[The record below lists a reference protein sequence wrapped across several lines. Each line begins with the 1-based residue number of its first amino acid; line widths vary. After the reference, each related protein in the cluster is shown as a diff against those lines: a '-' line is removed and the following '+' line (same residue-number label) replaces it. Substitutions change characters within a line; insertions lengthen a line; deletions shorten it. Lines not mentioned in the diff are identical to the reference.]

1 MVTNVEFKKLKQR
14 EVYRDPI
21 HDYINV
27 DYEIINQLIATKE
40 IQRLKRIHQ
49 LGGTLQ
55 VFPTAEHSRFSHSLG
70 TYEIARYIVETVD
83 AIKESM
89 SEEDVVTLLCAALL
103 HDVGHGPFSHAF
115 ELIHPVHHETYT
127 CKIILEESEVNT
139 VLKQIAPDFPD
150 KVASV
155 INKTHPN
162 VILSQ
167 LISSQIDAD
176 RIDYLLR
183 DAFFTG
189 TPYGYIDVKRLIR
202 IMSVKDNKIV
212 FKESGIANLENF
224 VMGRYHMYRT
234 VYYHPAS
241 TCYEIIVTK
250 LINRFFELRNKGF
263 KYKGDYCFLLPF
275 ESKNPISAS
284 EYTDLDEYCIYYY
297 TKLMSQEDD
306 PILKDLSL
314 RFLNRK
320 LLKTALVKNIEEANK
335 YKDMVINKGFNPA
348 YYFYSVKPNQV
359 IYKNYG
365 INDKANINILMRDG
379 SIKELSEVSAIMS
392 ALTNADLSSRDD
404 TIVIYV

>member
-1 MVTNVEFKKLKQR
+1 
-14 EVYRDPI
+14 
-21 HDYINV
+21 
-27 DYEIINQLIATKE
+27 
-40 IQRLKRIHQ
+40 
-49 LGGTLQ
+49 LQ

-70 TYEIARYIVETVD
+70 TYEIARYIIETVD
-83 AIKESM
+83 TVKNAL
-89 SEEDVVTLLCAALL
+89 SEEEQVTLLCAALL

-115 ELIHPVHHETYT
+115 ELIHPIHHEEYT
-127 CKIILEESEVNT
+127 CKIILEDSEVNQ
-139 VLKQIAPDFPD
+139 VLKQISPDFPS

-162 VILSQ
+162 GILSQ

-202 IMSVKDNKIV
+202 IMSVKDNQIV

-241 TCYEIIVTK
+241 TCYEVIVTN
-250 LINRFFELRNKGF
+250 LINRFFELLATGYKF
-263 KYKGDYCFLLPF
+263 KGDYCLLLPF
-275 ESKNPISAS
+275 GSRKSISAA
-284 EYTDLDEYCIYYY
+284 EYTDLDEYSIYYY
-297 TKLMSQEDD
+297 ARLMSREDD
-306 PILKDLSL
+306 PILKDLSI

-320 LLKTALVKNIEEANK
+320 LLKTVLVKNALEANY
-335 YKDMVINKGFNPA
+335 YKDLVIKEGYNPS
-348 YYFYSVKPNQV
+348 YYFYSVKPNQI

-365 INDKANINILMRDG
+365 MNDKANINILMRDG
-379 SIKELSEVSAIMS
+379 SIKELSEVSAIMA
-392 ALTNADLSSRDD
+392 ALINADLSSRDD
-404 TIVIYV
+404 TIVIYI